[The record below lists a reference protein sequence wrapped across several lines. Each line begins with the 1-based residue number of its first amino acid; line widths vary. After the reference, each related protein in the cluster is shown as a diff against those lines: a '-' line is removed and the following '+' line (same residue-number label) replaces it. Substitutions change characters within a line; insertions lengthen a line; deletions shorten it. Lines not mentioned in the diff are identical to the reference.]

1 MTTANGRKYIILSA
15 VLYDDLMDMVNNA
28 LDAGYICMGGVATTV
43 GANGQR
49 VLQAMV
55 KSTTYGV

>member
-15 VLYDDLMDMVNNA
+15 IMYEDLMDMVNEA
-28 LDAGYICMGGVATTV
+28 LDAGYICMGGVATTS
-43 GANGQR
+43 GPNGQR

-55 KSTTYGV
+55 IHSAYGA